1 MRESN
6 QLLRNLHS
14 YCEQTLYEGDKQTA
28 FAKYHLINRRDPN
41 YQETLLE
48 SFNELLQEDN
58 FDIFLEMGTHLAYL
72 QEMDVDLSLPL
83 RRIQEDI
90 VGKFLSCLDG
100 SISISN
106 AKEILSVLGKL
117 VTHSQ
122 CCDLITKNIETTY

>member
-1 MRESN
+1 M
-6 QLLRNLHS
+6 
-14 YCEQTLYEGDKQTA
+14 A
-28 FAKYHLINRRDPN
+28 
-41 YQETLLE
+41 
-48 SFNELLQEDN
+48 
-58 FDIFLEMGTHLAYL
+58 THLAYL

-83 RRIQEDI
+83 QRIQEDI

-122 CCDLITKNIETTY
+122 CCDLITKNIEVIYLTQVVNNNLAVLISRMQWELERQNHFLTIN